1 MRPNVLRN
9 RLSLRYLLLASLL
22 LGLLLP
28 AWVSLEIE
36 KRDIQTRLS
45 SELRRDHER
54 FAEMLSVSLREPV
67 WQLLPVFAKPIVD
80 AMMDDPRI
88 ALVLVTLQPSGSVFF

>member
-1 MRPNVLRN
+1 MRAHLFRY

-36 KRDIQTRLS
+36 KREIQTRLS
-45 SELRRDHER
+45 AELTRDHER
-54 FAEMLSVSLREPV
+54 YAEMLSVSLREPI
-67 WQLLPVFAKPIVD
+67 WQLLPVFAQPIID
-80 AMMDDPRI
+80 AITDDPGLP
-88 ALVLVTLQPSGSVFF
+88 AYG